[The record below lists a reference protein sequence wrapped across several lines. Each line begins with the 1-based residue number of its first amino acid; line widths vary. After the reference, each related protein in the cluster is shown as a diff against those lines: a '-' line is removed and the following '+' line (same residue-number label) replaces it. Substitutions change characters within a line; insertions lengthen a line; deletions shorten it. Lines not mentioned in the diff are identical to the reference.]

1 MRRIKNGFTLGS
13 RFAAVRGEIS
23 MNFFGPHRLASYLVI
38 MALAI
43 SAASLPG
50 SSYHLVKQIRFDAA
64 KGGHEYYD
72 YLTLDAAKR
81 RLYLSHGTE
90 VKVVDADTGALVG
103 NIPDMKAN
111 HGIVLVDEVGK
122 GFITD
127 GGDDSVV
134 IFDLKTLKVTGKVK
148 TVAEPDC
155 IIYDPSSKDIF
166 TFNGHG
172 HAMTV
177 IDASSAAVLAV
188 VPMGGTPESAVA
200 DGKGMISRAVK
211 ARWSIT
217 PAGSP
222 TAMAMD
228 REHRRLFIAGR
239 DPQFLVV
246 MDADTGKVIQSFPIS
261 SGVDADAYD
270 PETGLLFAST
280 RDGLIHIF
288 HEESPDNFT
297 ALEPVRTQYG
307 AKTMALDPKT
317 HNLYLTTSDFGAP
330 PPPTPERPHPQPDPM
345 DRIPGTFR
353 LLIYAR

>member
-1 MRRIKNGFTLGS
+1 
-13 RFAAVRGEIS
+13 
-23 MNFFGPHRLASYLVI
+23 MNFSGPHRLPSYF
-38 MALAI
+38 AI
-43 SAASLPG
+43 AAFAVATASLPS

-90 VKVVDADTGALVG
+90 VKVVNADTGVLVG
-103 NIPDMKAN
+103 NIPGMKAN
-111 HGIVLVDEVGK
+111 HGIALVEGLGK

-134 IFDLKTLKVTGKVK
+134 IFDLNTLKVTSKVK

-177 IDASSAAVLAV
+177 INPSSETVVAV
-188 VPMGGTPESAVA
+188 VPMGGTPESAVS
-200 DGKGMISRAVK
+200 DGKVMIYDNFDTNEVLAIDSRTLAIK
-211 ARWSIT
+211 ARWPT
-217 PAGSP
+217 APAGSL

-239 DPQFLVV
+239 DPQFLAV
-246 MDADTGKVIQSFPIS
+246 MDADSGKVIQS
-261 SGVDADAYD
+261 
-270 PETGLLFAST
+270 
-280 RDGLIHIF
+280 
-288 HEESPDNFT
+288 
-297 ALEPVRTQYG
+297 
-307 AKTMALDPKT
+307 
-317 HNLYLTTSDFGAP
+317 
-330 PPPTPERPHPQPDPM
+330 
-345 DRIPGTFR
+345 
-353 LLIYAR
+353 